1 MKKSSVILLFAFV
14 ALCGCRQ
21 SDPTTLLAGEFPG
34 RQSVRIINE
43 KAGIDTVVALA
54 GGAFSITLPYVPAS
68 LTGISV
74 VDSVKNEFI
83 ADGTSLKATEEGE
96 GKIAILSETP
106 EKSANTAFT
115 KFLVWENS
123 VESRVEEIS
132 TNEQWD
138 ALMTEVKDSCIA
150 AALAFPDSY
159 LAYNAVVD
167 GLNLGVFDDE
177 TLDKVYAEMT
187 HEFDKTPEI
196 QKSKQRLRDR
206 KATAEGSMFVDM
218 VIDQD
223 PVHRGSNVARLS
235 DYVGKG
241 KYVLVDFWASWCGP
255 CRAAIPVIGEI
266 YDKYKGDDFDV
277 VSIAVSDRIPNTV
290 KAAKE
295 LNIRWNQIINAEHV
309 AADIYG
315 FEFIP
320 YLILF
325 GPDGT
330 ILKRDIKID
339 QLEAEVSKA
348 LGR

>member
-54 GGAFSITLPYVPAS
+54 GGAFNITLPYVPAS

-96 GKIAILSETP
+96 GKIAISSETP

-123 VESRVEEIS
+123 VESRIEEIS

>member
-1 MKKSSVILLFAFV
+1 MKKSSVILLFALV

-21 SDPTTLLAGEFPG
+21 SEPTTLLAGEFPG
-34 RQSVRIINE
+34 RQSVRISNE
-43 KAGIDTVVALA
+43 NVGIDTVVALT
-54 GGAFSITLPYVPAS
+54 GGAFSITLPYAPAF
-68 LTGISV
+68 LTNISV

-83 ADGTSLKATEEGE
+83 ADGTSLKASEEGD
-96 GKIAILSETP
+96 GKIVILSEDP
-106 EKSANTAFT
+106 AKSAHMAYEKILAWEKSFVPRMDA
-115 KFLVWENS
+115 V
-123 VESRVEEIS
+123 S
-132 TNEQWD
+132 TDEQWD
-138 ALMTEVKDSCIA
+138 ALMTEAKDTCKA

-159 LAYNAVVD
+159 LAYNAVLD
-167 GLNLGVFDDE
+167 GLNLGVFDDG
-177 TLDKVYAEMT
+177 TLDEIYAVMT
-187 HEFDKTPEI
+187 HEFDKTPQI

-206 KATAEGSMFVDM
+206 KATAEGSKFVDM

>member
-1 MKKSSVILLFAFV
+1 MFAFV

>member
-54 GGAFSITLPYVPAS
+54 GGAFNITLPYVPAS

-96 GKIAILSETP
+96 GKIAISSETP

-123 VESRVEEIS
+123 VESRIEEIS

-255 CRAAIPVIGEI
+255 CRREIPNIKAV
-266 YDKYKGDDFDV
+266 YDKYKGEKFNV
-277 VSIAVSDRIPNTV
+277 LGVAVWDEPEKSLE
-290 KAAKE
+290 AMKE
-295 LNIRWNQIINAEHV
+295 LEITWDVIINAQKIPS
-309 AADIYG
+309 DLYG
-315 FEFIP
+315 IEYIP
-320 YLILF
+320 QIMLF
-325 GPDGT
+325 GADGT
-330 ILKRDIKID
+330 LLATDLRGPAVE
-339 QLEAEVSKA
+339 EAVKKA
-348 LGR
+348 LGL